1 MNGLE
6 KKLSSWDDLNLT
18 SDIERTRRIERDLD
32 EVLILVEDFFKWG
45 IVAAEDRE
53 KIELLKEKLC
63 ESKKWFMKNQEM
75 KKQNEIWV
83 KSF

>member
-18 SDIERTRRIERDLD
+18 SDIERTRRLERDLD
-32 EVLILVEDFFKWG
+32 EVLELVEDFFKWG

-53 KIELLKEKLC
+53 KIESLKEKLC
-63 ESKKWFMKNQEM
+63 ESKKWFMKSR
-75 KKQNEIWV
+75 NEET
-83 KSF
+83 K